1 MAVPPMY
8 DISIIIP
15 TYQRPDLLDKAI
27 RSCVNQNNSLGL
39 NYELVVVDNSP
50 DSSAQVLV
58 ERWINDAPIPILYV
72 SEPRPNIALARNAGL
87 AHSQAPMV
95 AFIDDDQ
102 EAAPD
107 WLDQIVA
114 AQRQFDA
121 DAVFGVVL
129 PNFETKSPPP
139 WNRVAKLFVRRYS
152 LPTGAPLPHGSTG
165 NSLVRTDMAR
175 SRPGPFDP
183 AFGQTGSEDRDFY
196 LHVKKSGGKLIWCG
210 EAVTY
215 EFVSKERAKV
225 GYMLRR
231 NYRESQGWV
240 RFHVRH
246 SDRPL
251 LTALHLM
258 CRGLAQAGLW
268 LVPAILLA
276 PFTFP
281 FAVRTKLNVVRGGGK
296 IFWMKWFRLQ
306 FYKSSATSVGL

>member
-72 SEPRPNIALARNAGL
+72 SEPRPNIALARNARL

-95 AFIDDDQ
+95 AFIDNDQ

-129 PNFETKSPPP
+129 PTTLRPSP
-139 WNRVAKLFVRRYS
+139 RRR
-152 LPTGAPLPHGSTG
+152 G
-165 NSLVRTDMAR
+165 
-175 SRPGPFDP
+175 
-183 AFGQTGSEDRDFY
+183 
-196 LHVKKSGGKLIWCG
+196 
-210 EAVTY
+210 
-215 EFVSKERAKV
+215 
-225 GYMLRR
+225 
-231 NYRESQGWV
+231 
-240 RFHVRH
+240 
-246 SDRPL
+246 
-251 LTALHLM
+251 TAW
-258 CRGLAQAGLW
+258 Q
-268 LVPAILLA
+268 
-276 PFTFP
+276 
-281 FAVRTKLNVVRGGGK
+281 
-296 IFWMKWFRLQ
+296 
-306 FYKSSATSVGL
+306 SSP